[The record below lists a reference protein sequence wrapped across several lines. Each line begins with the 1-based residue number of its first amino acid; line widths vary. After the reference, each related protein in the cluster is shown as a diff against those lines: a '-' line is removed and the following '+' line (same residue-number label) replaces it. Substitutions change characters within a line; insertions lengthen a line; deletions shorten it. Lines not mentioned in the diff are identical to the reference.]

1 MKRCLLSWLIL
12 TFFAV
17 TGCKAP
23 KQEVLGEITFWV
35 VDQSGNAVQNAKIT
49 YGDETLTTDESGKVL
64 IKLNVAMALNARIK
78 AEKENY
84 VFLGP
89 EKVTS
94 LNPDLRS
101 VVLTLF
107 RNYTFTASA
116 YLDDNPYPNVTVR
129 VDNKECKTGDNG
141 EIEKQTFPGER
152 SDPIIVSVDKVSS
165 ADLIGRSK
173 LSFHLDKY
181 ELSHKFEFKK
191 VEDDDDEVNDDN
203 KHAVET
209 HIPARLVIIADHGAS
224 FAVEG
229 LSEKPTTRHTINI
242 HPGQK
247 PIFVRSPDT
256 GVRIQITFTGIT
268 IQNGR
273 KYRCSVNFLTRRSSP
288 VTPE

>member
-1 MKRCLLSWLIL
+1 MKRYLLSWLIL
-12 TFFAV
+12 TFFAI

-23 KQEVLGEITFWV
+23 KQEVLSEITFWA

-49 YGDETLTTDESGKVL
+49 YGEETLTTDESGKVL
-64 IKLNVAMALNARIK
+64 IKLNVGMALNARIK

-94 LNPDLRS
+94 LNPDLRA

-107 RNYTFTASA
+107 SNYTFTASA

-152 SDPIIVSVDKVSS
+152 SNPIIVSVDKVAS
-165 ADLIGRSK
+165 AELIGRNK
-173 LSFHLDKY
+173 LSFDLDKY

-191 VEDDDDEVNDDN
+191 VEEDDDEVNDDDDLIDERRLS
-203 KHAVET
+203 AT
-209 HIPARLVIIADHGAS
+209 LVIYADHGAN
-224 FAVEG
+224 FTVEG
-229 LSEKPTTRHTINI
+229 HNETPLTRHDIKI
-242 HPGQK
+242 HPGQQ
-247 PIFVRSPDT
+247 PITVRSPDK
-256 GVRIQITFTGIT
+256 GVRIQITFAGIN

-273 KYRCSVNFLTRRSSP
+273 KYRCRVNFLTRLSSP